1 MSTSNIPTRL
11 ATVEK
16 LLQRVSI
23 AEKTQQK
30 EIRITIE
37 EAKDLTT
44 ELALLTTNLGA
55 VIGQINTQLKEI
67 SKASS
72 EVDVKFD
79 GGSF

>member
-1 MSTSNIPTRL
+1 VSTSNIPTRL